1 MGGSSPSIEL
11 KFKGELFQC
20 MAKHMGGDPRHSDL
34 FEAVSGT
41 SILMP
46 FL

>member
-41 SILMP
+41 SILML